1 MDSSGRFLMNDDLR
15 AEIRHLQE
23 RYDRAPESRIFAPLA
38 DACRKGGDVDRA
50 IALCEK
56 GLERYPDYASAHVIL
71 GKCFYDKG
79 ATERS
84 RAEFERVIEIDPEN
98 MVALKFMG
106 DILMSE
112 GDREGAT
119 SCYRRILAIDP
130 TNEEVS
136 GKLEGLENEF
146 REKEIDLSDDSSY
159 RKSGKTDELATMTLA
174 GIYTAQGYYN
184 KALKIY
190 REILEAEPG
199 NSEASE
205 MIGKIETMIESSNRE
220 LEETFDEEVMSI
232 SIDDVSDDM
241 AENTAGPGTGSPDEG
256 DGEEEPAEVD
266 EEAGIAREGSVL
278 GDEDEL
284 EAVARELEEAD
295 RRDSGEGTPPDEEP
309 RRGAAREGMENFRK
323 WLERAQDDS
332 KGSDN

>member
-1 MDSSGRFLMNDDLR
+1 MNNELS
-15 AEIRHLQE
+15 AEIKHLQE

-38 DACRKGGDVDRA
+38 DAYRKNGDVEKA
-50 IALCEK
+50 IELCDK
-56 GLERYPDYASAHVIL
+56 GLEGYPDYASAHVIL

-112 GDREGAT
+112 GDRDG
-119 SCYRRILAIDP
+119 SISYYRRILAIDP

-136 GKLEGLENEF
+136 GKLKGLENEF
-146 REKEIDLSDDSSY
+146 REREIDLSDHESI
-159 RKSGKTDELATMTLA
+159 RKAGQPGELATMTLA
-174 GIYTAQGYYN
+174 GIYAAQGYYN

-190 REILEAEPG
+190 KEILEVDP
-199 NSEASE
+199 NNTEASG
-205 MIGKIETMIESSNRE
+205 MVRKIEAMIESSNRE

-241 AENTAGPGTGSPDEG
+241 IENTAGTGTGSPG
-256 DGEEEPAEVD
+256 GEEEEAPM
-266 EEAGIAREGSVL
+266 EEEGDDDGIVREGSVL

-295 RRDSGEGTPPDEEP
+295 RKDSTEERPSEGAP
-309 RRGAAREGMENFRK
+309 REGAAREGMDNFRK
-323 WLERAQDDS
+323 WLQRMKDGPKDGEQ
-332 KGSDN
+332 

>member
-1 MDSSGRFLMNDDLR
+1 MNDDLS
-15 AEIRHLQE
+15 AEIKHLQE
-23 RYDRAPESRIFAPLA
+23 RCDRAPESRIFAPLA
-38 DACRKGGDVDRA
+38 DAYRKNGDVEKA
-50 IALCEK
+50 IELCEK
-56 GLERYPDYASAHVIL
+56 GLEGYTDYASAHVIL

-112 GDREGAT
+112 GDRDG
-119 SCYRRILAIDP
+119 SISYYRRILAIDP

-146 REKEIDLSDDSSY
+146 REREIDLSDHESI
-159 RKSGKTDELATMTLA
+159 RKAGHQGELATMTLA
-174 GIYTAQGYYN
+174 GIYAAQGYYN

-190 REILEAEPG
+190 KEILEEEPE
-199 NSEASE
+199 NTEASK
-205 MIGKIETMIESSNRE
+205 MVGKIEAMIESSNRE

-232 SIDDVSDDM
+232 SIEDVSDDM
-241 AENTAGPGTGSPDEG
+241 IENTAGPGTGSPG
-256 DGEEEPAEVD
+256 GEEEEAPLG
-266 EEAGIAREGSVL
+266 EEGDDDGIVREGSVL

-284 EAVARELEEAD
+284 EAVARELEETD
-295 RRDSGEGTPPDEEP
+295 RRDSTEEKPSEGAP
-309 RRGAAREGMENFRK
+309 REGVAREGMGNFRK
-323 WLERAQDDS
+323 WLQGIKDDP
-332 KGSDN
+332 KDGEQ

>member
-1 MDSSGRFLMNDDLR
+1 MNEDLS
-15 AEIRHLQE
+15 AEIKLLQDK
-23 RYDRAPESRIFAPLA
+23 YDRAPESRIFAPLA
-38 DACRKGGDVDRA
+38 DACRKKGHVDRA
-50 IALCEK
+50 IELCEK
-56 GLERYPDYASAHVIL
+56 GLEGYPDYASAHVIL

-112 GDREGAT
+112 GDRDESIAY
-119 SCYRRILAIDP
+119 YRRILAIDP

-136 GKLEGLENEF
+136 GKLKGMENEF
-146 REKEIDLSDDSSY
+146 REREIDLDDSGTV
-159 RKSGKTDELATMTLA
+159 RKAGQPGELATMTLA
-174 GIYTAQGYYN
+174 GIYAAQGYYN

-190 REILEAEPG
+190 NGILDTEPD
-199 NSEASE
+199 NKEASE
-205 MIGKIETMIESSNRE
+205 MVGKIEEMIESSNRE

-232 SIDDVSDDM
+232 SIDDISDDM
-241 AENTAGPGTGSPDEG
+241 LENTAGPGTSSP
-256 DGEEEPAEVD
+256 EETSEQEVD
-266 EEAGIAREGSVL
+266 EKEGDVRVPDGSVL

-295 RRDSGEGTPPDEEP
+295 RRDTPEEEP
-309 RRGAAREGMENFRK
+309 SDGAPRKGAAREGMDNFRQ
-323 WLERAQDDS
+323 WLQGIQDDPEDD
-332 KGSDN
+332 KQ

>member
-1 MDSSGRFLMNDDLR
+1 MNDDLST
-15 AEIRHLQE
+15 EINHLQE

-38 DACRKGGDVDRA
+38 DACRKNGDVEKA
-50 IALCEK
+50 IELCEK
-56 GLERYPDYASAHVIL
+56 GLEKYPDYASAHVIL

-84 RAEFERVIEIDPEN
+84 RAEFECVIEIDPEN

-106 DILMSE
+106 DILMAE
-112 GDREGAT
+112 GDRDGST
-119 SCYRRILAIDP
+119 SYYSRILAIDP

-146 REKEIDLSDDSSY
+146 REKEIDLGDHKNI
-159 RKSGKTDELATMTLA
+159 RKAGQPGELATMTLA

-190 REILEAEPG
+190 SEILEGEPG
-199 NSEASE
+199 NKEASE
-205 MIGKIETMIESSNRE
+205 MIAKIETMIDSSNRE

-241 AENTAGPGTGSPDEG
+241 IENTAGPGTGFPER
-256 DGEEEPAEVD
+256 D
-266 EEAGIAREGSVL
+266 EEAPIEDEEDDKGVVREGSVL

-284 EAVARELEEAD
+284 EAVARELEKAD
-295 RRDSGEGTPPDEEP
+295 RGDSDEEIPSDGAP
-309 RRGAAREGMENFRK
+309 RKGAAREGMDNFRK
-323 WLERAQDDS
+323 WLQRAQEDS
-332 KGSDN
+332 ETSEQ

>member
-1 MDSSGRFLMNDDLR
+1 MNVDLN
-15 AEIRHLQE
+15 AEIKHFQE
-23 RYDRAPESRIFAPLA
+23 RYDKAPESRIFAPLA
-38 DACRKGGDVDRA
+38 DACRKNGDVDKA
-50 IALCEK
+50 IELCEA

-112 GDREGAT
+112 GDRDGAI
-119 SCYRRILAIDP
+119 SNYRRILAIDP

-136 GKLEGLENEF
+136 GTLEGLENEF
-146 REKEIDLSDDSSY
+146 REKEIDLSDKKNIKGA
-159 RKSGKTDELATMTLA
+159 RQTGEMATMTLA

-190 REILEAEPG
+190 EEILEVEPG
-199 NSEASE
+199 NREALE
-205 MIGKIETMIESSNRE
+205 MTGKIKTMIESSNRE
-220 LEETFDEEVMSI
+220 LEETFDEEVLTI
-232 SIDDVSDDM
+232 SIDDVSDEM
-241 AENTAGPGTGSPDEG
+241 IENTAGTGTGSPG
-256 DGEEEPAEVD
+256 SEEEEAPVGEK
-266 EEAGIAREGSVL
+266 EEDDGVVREGSVL

-295 RRDSGEGTPPDEEP
+295 RRDSKEETPSDGSP

-323 WLERAQDDS
+323 WLQQAQDDS
-332 KGSDN
+332 GTDEQ

>member
-1 MDSSGRFLMNDDLR
+1 MNEELGI
-15 AEIRHLQE
+15 EIKMLQE

-38 DACRKGGDVDRA
+38 DAYRKNGDVDRA
-50 IALCEK
+50 IELCEK
-56 GLERYPDYASAHVIL
+56 GLETYPDYASAHVIL

-84 RAEFERVIEIDPEN
+84 RSEFERVIEIDPEN

-112 GDREGAT
+112 GGRDEAI

-136 GKLEGLENEF
+136 GKLKGLENEF
-146 REKEIDLSDDSSY
+146 REREIDLDDADTL
-159 RKSGKTDELATMTLA
+159 KKAGHPAELATLTLA
-174 GIYTAQGYYN
+174 GIYAAQGYYN

-190 REILEAEPG
+190 REILDAEPD
-199 NSEASE
+199 NREASE
-205 MIGKIETMIESSNRE
+205 MVGKIEDMIASSNRE
-220 LEETFDEEVMSI
+220 LEETFDDEVMSI
-232 SIDDVSDDM
+232 TIDDISDDM
-241 AENTAGPGTGSPDEG
+241 LENTAGPGTGSSETEEEEALEADDEG
-256 DGEEEPAEVD
+256 MVPD
-266 EEAGIAREGSVL
+266 GSVL

-295 RRDSGEGTPPDEEP
+295 RRSVPEEKNTVEEP
-309 RRGAAREGMENFRK
+309 HKGAAREGMDNFRQ
-323 WLERAQDDS
+323 WLQRMHDDPGED
-332 KGSDN
+332 KH

>member
-1 MDSSGRFLMNDDLR
+1 MNVDLN

-23 RYDRAPESRIFAPLA
+23 RYDKAPESRIFAPLA
-38 DACRKGGDVDRA
+38 DACRKNGDVDKA
-50 IALCEK
+50 IELCEA

-112 GDREGAT
+112 GDRDGAT
-119 SCYRRILAIDP
+119 SNYRRILAIDP

-136 GKLEGLENEF
+136 GTLEGLENEF
-146 REKEIDLSDDSSY
+146 REKEFDLSD
-159 RKSGKTDELATMTLA
+159 KKKIKGAGQPGEMATMTLA

-190 REILEAEPG
+190 EEILEAEPG
-199 NSEASE
+199 NREASE
-205 MIGKIETMIESSNRE
+205 MTGKIKTMIESSNRE
-220 LEETFDEEVMSI
+220 LEETFDEEVMTI
-232 SIDDVSDDM
+232 SIDDVSDEM
-241 AENTAGPGTGSPDEG
+241 IENTAGPGTGSPESEEEEAPV
-256 DGEEEPAEVD
+256 GEEEED
-266 EEAGIAREGSVL
+266 DGIVREGSVL

-295 RRDSGEGTPPDEEP
+295 RNDSKEETPSDGSP
-309 RRGAAREGMENFRK
+309 RRGAAQEGMENFRK
-323 WLERAQDDS
+323 WLQGAQDDS
-332 KGSDN
+332 GTDEQ

>member
-1 MDSSGRFLMNDDLR
+1 MNDDLS
-15 AEIRHLQE
+15 AEIKHLQE

-38 DACRKGGDVDRA
+38 DACRKNGDVEKA
-50 IALCEK
+50 IELCEK
-56 GLERYPDYASAHVIL
+56 GLEGYPEYASAHVIL

-84 RAEFERVIEIDPEN
+84 RAEFERVVEIDPEN

-112 GDREGAT
+112 GDRDG
-119 SCYRRILAIDP
+119 SISYYRRILAIDP

-136 GKLEGLENEF
+136 GKLKGLENEF
-146 REKEIDLSDDSSY
+146 REKEIDLGDHGNI
-159 RKSGKTDELATMTLA
+159 RKAGQQGELATMTLA

-190 REILEAEPG
+190 NEILEAEPD
-199 NSEASE
+199 NTEASGMVE
-205 MIGKIETMIESSNRE
+205 KIKNMIESSNKE
-220 LEETFDEEVMSI
+220 LEETFDEGVMSI

-241 AENTAGPGTGSPDEG
+241 IENTAGLGTGSPG
-256 DGEEEPAEVD
+256 SEEEEAPMK
-266 EEAGIAREGSVL
+266 EEEDDDGIEREGSVL

-295 RRDSGEGTPPDEEP
+295 RRDSTEEKPSEGVP
-309 RRGAAREGMENFRK
+309 RGGATREGMDNFRK
-323 WLERAQDDS
+323 WLEKTQDDTKDS
-332 KGSDN
+332 EQ

>member
-1 MDSSGRFLMNDDLR
+1 MNVDLN
-15 AEIRHLQE
+15 AEIKHLQE
-23 RYDRAPESRIFAPLA
+23 RYDKTPESRIFAPLA
-38 DACRKGGDVDRA
+38 DACRKNGDVDKA
-50 IALCEK
+50 IELCEA

-112 GDREGAT
+112 GDRDGAT
-119 SCYRRILAIDP
+119 SNYRRILAIDP

-136 GKLEGLENEF
+136 GTLEGLENEF
-146 REKEIDLSDDSSY
+146 REKEIDLSD
-159 RKSGKTDELATMTLA
+159 RKKIKSAGQPGELATMTLA

-190 REILEAEPG
+190 EEILEAEPG
-199 NSEASE
+199 NREASE
-205 MIGKIETMIESSNRE
+205 MTGKIKTMIESSNRE
-220 LEETFDEEVMSI
+220 LEETFDEEVMTI
-232 SIDDVSDDM
+232 SIDDVSDEM
-241 AENTAGPGTGSPDEG
+241 IENTAGPGTGSPGSEEEEAPM
-256 DGEEEPAEVD
+256 GEEEKD
-266 EEAGIAREGSVL
+266 DGIVREGSVL

-295 RRDSGEGTPPDEEP
+295 RRDSKEETPSDGSP
-309 RRGAAREGMENFRK
+309 RRRAAREGMENFRE
-323 WLERAQDDS
+323 WLQKAQDDS
-332 KGSDN
+332 GTDEQ